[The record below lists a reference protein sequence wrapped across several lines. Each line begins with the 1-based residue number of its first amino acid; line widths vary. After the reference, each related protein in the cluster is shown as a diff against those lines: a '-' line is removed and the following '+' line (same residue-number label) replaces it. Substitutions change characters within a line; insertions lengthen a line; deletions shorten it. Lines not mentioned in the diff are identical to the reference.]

1 MKGDRSILFSMFS
14 FLAESSI
21 SIDFYAFYAESQG
34 SVSKDLCMAEFILLG
49 GNPPHNAME
58 EREEEEPTRIR
69 RKQIWPKNRIM
80 YSFQD
85 DE

>member
-1 MKGDRSILFSMFS
+1 MKCKSSFVFEKFSPFVFS
-14 FLAESSI
+14 PLAERQSSI

-58 EREEEEPTRIR
+58 ERDEEEPTRIT
-69 RKQIWPKNRIM
+69 RKQI
-80 YSFQD
+80 
-85 DE
+85 